1 MKNKDKR
8 HYIFESN
15 KTKLE
20 LKTNDKTH
28 YILGSFMIMAII
40 GILVFAGL
48 GIWADMAIE
57 KPQGWIFDNAF
68 NVCVGLTFVVVI
80 CIIIQQVMIRKE
92 KENK

>member
-1 MKNKDKR
+1 MKNKDK
-8 HYIFESN
+8 
-15 KTKLE
+15 
-20 LKTNDKTH
+20 TH
-28 YILGSFMIMAII
+28 YMLGSFMIIAII

-68 NVCVGLTFVVVI
+68 NVCVGLIFVVAI